1 LTVFF
6 YYNIFKIIFIQEGK
20 MINSPVIVTEGLTRR
35 FDEITAVDD
44 LNLEIFPG
52 EVLGFLGHNGAG
64 KTTTVRLLNGV
75 LTPTSGKAQV
85 LGLDP
90 SVDGAELRQRTGVL
104 TETPSV
110 DERLTGSENLSI
122 FAALFNVP
130 PATVALRVAEVLEL
144 FQLTDR
150 AGDRV
155 SEYSKGMKQKLALAR
170 AIIHQPE
177 LLFLDEPTSGLDP
190 VITRQVHTLIRDLSR
205 DGKHTVF
212 LCTHNLE
219 EAQRLCDRVAV
230 LENGRMVALGSPAE
244 LARELWKGMRLE
256 VETASEAMPAALKAL
271 AAIPDAREVIRQE
284 GHPVISLSLNL
295 RDQVPGVV
303 SRLVAAGV
311 PIYRL
316 TPKEPTLEDIYFA
329 LHEQNEE
336 N

>member
-1 LTVFF
+1 
-6 YYNIFKIIFIQEGK
+6 
-20 MINSPVIVTEGLTRR
+20 MIKSPVILTEGLTRR
-35 FDEITAVDD
+35 FDDITAVDD
-44 LNLEIFPG
+44 LNLEIYPG

-110 DERLTGSENLSI
+110 DERLTGYENLAI

-130 PATVALRVAEVLEL
+130 SAAVESRVAELLEI

-190 VITRQVHTLIRDLSR
+190 VITRQVHSLIRDLSR

-230 LENGRMVALGSPAE
+230 LENGRMVALGSPSE

-256 VETASEAMPAALKAL
+256 VETASRGHACGGQSPGGHSGCPRSRPARRTPCHLTLTEPARSGPGCRQPPGSSRCAHLPA
-271 AAIPDAREVIRQE
+271 DAQRANFGRYLFC
-284 GHPVISLSLNL
+284 P
-295 RDQVPGVV
+295 
-303 SRLVAAGV
+303 A
-311 PIYRL
+311 
-316 TPKEPTLEDIYFA
+316 
-329 LHEQNEE
+329 
-336 N
+336 

>member
-1 LTVFF
+1 M
-6 YYNIFKIIFIQEGK
+6 NE
-20 MINSPVIVTEGLTRR
+20 SPVILTEGLTRR
-35 FDEITAVDD
+35 FDNITAVDD
-44 LNLEIFPG
+44 LNLEIYPG

-75 LTPTSGKAQV
+75 LTPTSGKARV

-90 SVDGAELRQRTGVL
+90 SVEGAVLRQRTGVL

-110 DERLTGSENLSI
+110 DERLTGYENLSI
-122 FAALFNVP
+122 FASLFNVP
-130 PATVALRVAEVLEL
+130 PTNVESRVAELL
-144 FQLTDR
+144 DIFQLTDR

-190 VITRQVHTLIRDLSR
+190 VITRQVHTLIRDLSKN
-205 DGKHTVF
+205 GGHTVF

-230 LENGRMVALGSPAE
+230 LENGKMVALGSPAE
-244 LARELWKGMRLE
+244 LARDLWKGIRLE
-256 VETASEAMPAALKAL
+256 FETTQEALPIALQTL
-271 AAIPDAREVIRQE
+271 EGFPDAHEITPDEDQ
-284 GHPVISLSLNL
+284 PAISLVLNL

-303 SRLVAAGV
+303 SHLVAAGV

-336 N
+336 D

>member
-1 LTVFF
+1 MNT
-6 YYNIFKIIFIQEGK
+6 
-20 MINSPVIVTEGLTRR
+20 SPVILTEGLTRH
-35 FDEITAVDD
+35 FDNITAVDD
-44 LNLEIFPG
+44 LNLEIYPG

-75 LTPTSGKAQV
+75 LTPTSGKARV

-90 SVDGAELRQRTGVL
+90 SVEGAELRRRTGVL

-110 DERLTGSENLSI
+110 DERLTGYENLSI

-130 PATVALRVAEVLEL
+130 PAAVASRVAEVLEL

-190 VITRQVHTLIRDLSR
+190 VITRQVHSLIRDLSR
-205 DGKHTVF
+205 DGNHTVF

-244 LARELWKGMRLE
+244 LARELWQGMRLE
-256 VETASEAMPAALKAL
+256 VETSSRAIPAAIKAL
-271 AAIPDAREVIRQE
+271 ETIPDARDVAQQE

-303 SRLVAAGV
+303 SHLVAAGV

-336 N
+336 V